1 MGSLQGQFLQLLPCV
16 CPFTLQKH
24 HHALMEQTQKQ
35 LENVLTD
42 YHDDDNEE
50 EKSNALLDEHI
61 PIAVFENKMS

>member
-1 MGSLQGQFLQLLPCV
+1 
-16 CPFTLQKH
+16 
-24 HHALMEQTQKQ
+24 MEQTQKQ